1 MEKRLS
7 IQQDKR
13 VVKPSKWSERYARW
27 FSTRV
32 PSTSPMFRY
41 MVVFILAIPWSYIY
55 FSIPGM
61 IMDIYFL
68 VPITSAFGLVIYGVY
83 LTILKNRFELSIPDK
98 PFLQLVNSALDRT
111 GTGGRV
117 VVWPRFD
124 DEPYIT
130 STYNSS
136 FEAVIVSTKMV
147 ELMNAMPES
156 GEALLAFH
164 LLRMPERKNVLDFVA
179 GVLTF
184 SVSSTSMTILL
195 LYLMSFSASPIIILI
210 FMIALWPVFVMPLI
224 LILALRSA
232 LWSHETSFERT
243 LELYKIHPQ
252 VAKDEVISS
261 QKIDEELSKST
272 IWSVKKWEEDRRSG
286 RRTSISI
293 LTIIIIIGLESY
305 LLFLNPIIFFSLF
318 GYYQF
323 LSLAF
328 PAIVGILVFLIIR
341 RWDQTCMGEIYYEVT
356 EAHERIWID

>member
-1 MEKRLS
+1 
-7 IQQDKR
+7 

-41 MVVFILAIPWSYIY
+41 MVLFVIAIPWSYIY

-68 VPITSAFGLVIYGVY
+68 LLITSGFGLVIYGVY
-83 LTILKNRFELSIPDK
+83 LTFLKNRFELSIPDE
-98 PFLQLVNSALDRT
+98 PFLQLVNSALNRT

-136 FEAVIVSTKMV
+136 FEAVIVSTKMM
-147 ELMNAMPES
+147 ELMAAMPES

-164 LLRMPERKNVLDFVA
+164 LLRMPKSKNVLDFVA
-179 GVLTF
+179 GVFTF
-184 SVSSTSMTILL
+184 SAASTLMTFLL
-195 LYLMSFSASPIIILI
+195 VYLISFSESPFIILM
-210 FMIALWPVFVMPLI
+210 FMMVLWPVFAVPLI

-232 LWSHETSFERT
+232 FWRHETAFERT
-243 LELYKIHPQ
+243 LGLYKIHPQ

-261 QKIDEELSKST
+261 QKLDEELSKST
-272 IWSVKKWEEDRRSG
+272 IWSVKQWDENRRSS
-286 RRTSISI
+286 RRSSIFLLTTFILYGLVIYSISVNPYFYMTLLGN
-293 LTIIIIIGLESY
+293 LTI
-305 LLFLNPIIFFSLF
+305 LL
-318 GYYQF
+318 
-323 LSLAF
+323 LAF
-328 PAIVGILVFLIIR
+328 PAIVGILIYFILR
-341 RWDQTCMGEIYYEVT
+341 RWDKTCMGELYYDVT
-356 EAHERIWID
+356 DAHERIWVD

>member
-1 MEKRLS
+1 M
-7 IQQDKR
+7 
-13 VVKPSKWSERYARW
+13 VKPSKWSERYARW

-41 MVVFILAIPWSYIY
+41 MVVFVLAIPWSYIY

-68 VPITSAFGLVIYGVY
+68 VPLTSAFGLVVYGVY

-98 PFLQLVNSALDRT
+98 PFLQLVNSALERT

-117 VVWPRFD
+117 VVWPRLD

-130 STYNSS
+130 STYNLS
-136 FEAVIVSTKMV
+136 FEAVIVSSKMM
-147 ELMNAMPES
+147 ELMAAMPES

-179 GVLTF
+179 GVLIF
-184 SVSSTSMTILL
+184 SIASTLMTIFL
-195 LYLMSFSASPIIILI
+195 LYVISFSASPPYMILI
-210 FMIALWPVFVMPLI
+210 FMMVLSPVFLAPVF

-232 LWSHETSFERT
+232 FWTHETSFERT

-252 VAKDEVISS
+252 VARDEVLSS

-272 IWSVKKWEEDRRSG
+272 IWSVKKWEENRRSG
-286 RRTSISI
+286 RRSSISF
-293 LTIIIIIGLESY
+293 LTIIALYVIVIYSVSMIPISYLTIIGNLV
-305 LLFLNPIIFFSLF
+305 I
-318 GYYQF
+318 
-323 LSLAF
+323 LSFAF
-328 PAIVGILVFLIIR
+328 PLIAGILVYLILR
-341 RWDQTCMGEIYYEVT
+341 RWDRTCMDESYYDIT
-356 EAHERIWID
+356 DSHEQIWVD

>member
-1 MEKRLS
+1 M
-7 IQQDKR
+7 
-13 VVKPSKWSERYARW
+13 VKPSKWSERYARW

-61 IMDIYFL
+61 IMDPYIL
-68 VPITSAFGLVIYGVY
+68 VPIAAVFGSVVYGAY

-98 PFLQLVNSALDRT
+98 PFLQLVNSALERT

-117 VVWPRFD
+117 AVWPRLS

-136 FEAVIVSTKMV
+136 FEAVIVSSKMM
-147 ELMNAMPES
+147 ELLDAMPES

-164 LLRMPERKNVLDFVA
+164 LLRMPKKKNILDFVA

-184 SVSSTSMTILL
+184 SIASTIMPFFL
-195 LYLMSFSASPIIILI
+195 LYLQSFSSSPFIIFI
-210 FMIALWPVFVMPLI
+210 FMIVLWPVLVLPVV
-224 LILALRSA
+224 LILALRSTF
-232 LWSHETSFERT
+232 WKHETSFERT

-261 QKIDEELSKST
+261 LKIDEELSKST
-272 IWSVKKWEEDRRSG
+272 IWSVKQWEENKRSG
-286 RRTSISI
+286 RRTSITILIISI
-293 LTIIIIIGLESY
+293 IFGLEYY
-305 LLFLNPIIFFSLF
+305 LLFLNPIIFFTLF

-323 LSLAF
+323 LSLVF
-328 PAIVGILVFLIIR
+328 PAIVGILIYLILR
-341 RWDQTCMGEIYYEVT
+341 RWDQTCMGDIYYDVT
-356 EAHERIWID
+356 DGHERIWVD

>member
-1 MEKRLS
+1 
-7 IQQDKR
+7 

-41 MVVFILAIPWSYIY
+41 IVVFILAIPFSYIY

-61 IMDIYFL
+61 LMDIYFL
-68 VPITSAFGLVIYGVY
+68 VPITSAFGLIIYGVY
-83 LTILKNRFELSIPDK
+83 LTFLKNRFELSIPDQ
-98 PFLQLVNSALDRT
+98 PFLQLVNSALERT

-117 VVWPRFD
+117 VVWPRLD

-136 FEAVIVSTKMV
+136 FEAVIVSTKMM
-147 ELMNAMPES
+147 ELMAAMPES

-164 LLRMPERKNVLDFVA
+164 LLRMPKKKNVLDFVA

-184 SVSSTSMTILL
+184 SIASTVIIFFSIYLL
-195 LYLMSFSASPIIILI
+195 SFSSFLILG
-210 FMIALWPVFVMPLI
+210 FMIVLWPVLVLPVI

-232 LWSHETSFERT
+232 FWSHEAAFERT

-252 VAKDEVISS
+252 VAKDEVMSS
-261 QKIDEELSKST
+261 LKIDEELSKAT
-272 IWSVKKWEEDRRSG
+272 IWSVKQWDEKKRSG
-286 RRTSISI
+286 RRTSI
-293 LTIIIIIGLESY
+293 TIFTISIIIGLEYY
-305 LLFLNPIIFFSLF
+305 LSFLNPILFFSVF

-323 LSLAF
+323 LSLVF
-328 PAIVGILVFLIIR
+328 PAILGILIYLVLR
-341 RWDQTCMGEIYYEVT
+341 RWDQTCMGEIYYDVT
-356 EAHERIWID
+356 AGHERIWVD

>member
-1 MEKRLS
+1 MS

-27 FSTRV
+27 FSSRV
-32 PSTSPMFRY
+32 PSTSPLFRY

-117 VVWPRFD
+117 VVWPRLD
-124 DEPYIT
+124 DEPYIA

-136 FEAVIVSTKMV
+136 FEAVIVSTKMI
-147 ELMNAMPES
+147 ELMVAMPES

-164 LLRMPERKNVLDFVA
+164 LLHMPKRKNVLDFAA

-184 SVSSTSMTILL
+184 TVASTVMILL
-195 LYLMSFSASPIIILI
+195 LQYIMSFSTFIFLS
-210 FMIALWPVFVMPLI
+210 FMIVLWPVLVVPLV

-232 LWSHETSFERT
+232 FWRHETAFERT
-243 LELYKIHPQ
+243 LGLYKIHPQ
-252 VAKDEVISS
+252 IAKDEVISS
-261 QKIDEELSKST
+261 QKLDEELSKST
-272 IWSVKKWEEDRRSG
+272 IWSVKKWDENKRSG
-286 RRTSISI
+286 RRSSIFILTTFILYGLVIYSLSLNPYYYITLLGNLSI
-293 LTIIIIIGLESY
+293 L
-305 LLFLNPIIFFSLF
+305 LLV
-318 GYYQF
+318 
-323 LSLAF
+323 F
-328 PAIVGILVFLIIR
+328 PAIVGILIYLIIR
-341 RWDQTCMGEIYYEVT
+341 RWDKTCMDEIYYEVT
-356 EAHERIWID
+356 ESHERIWVD

>member
-1 MEKRLS
+1 M
-7 IQQDKR
+7 
-13 VVKPSKWSERYARW
+13 VKPSKWSERYARW

-41 MVVFILAIPWSYIY
+41 MLVFVLAIPWSYIY

-68 VPITSAFGLVIYGVY
+68 LPITSAFGLIIYGGY
-83 LTILKNRFELSIPDK
+83 LTILKNRFELHIPDK
-98 PFLQLVNSALDRT
+98 PFLQLVDSALERT

-136 FEAVIVSTKMV
+136 FEAVIVSSKMM
-147 ELMNAMPES
+147 ELMAAMPES

-184 SVSSTSMTILL
+184 STASTLMISFL
-195 LYLMSFSASPIIILI
+195 LYLLPFSVSSPLMIIL
-210 FMIALWPVFVMPLI
+210 FMMVLSPVLLVPLF

-232 LWSHETSFERT
+232 FWTHETSFERT

-252 VAKDEVISS
+252 VARDEVLSS

-272 IWSVKKWEEDRRSG
+272 IWSVKKWEENRRSG
-286 RRTSISI
+286 RRSSISF
-293 LTIIIIIGLESY
+293 LTIFTLYVIVIVSVSLIPYSYLIIIGNLV
-305 LLFLNPIIFFSLF
+305 I
-318 GYYQF
+318 

-328 PAIVGILVFLIIR
+328 PPIVGILVYLILR
-341 RWDQTCMGEIYYEVT
+341 RRDRTCMDEIYCDIT
-356 EAHERIWID
+356 DSHEQIWID

>member
-1 MEKRLS
+1 M
-7 IQQDKR
+7 
-13 VVKPSKWSERYARW
+13 VKPSKWSERYARW

-68 VPITSAFGLVIYGVY
+68 VPITSVFGLVVYGVY
-83 LTILKNRFELSIPDK
+83 LTILKNRFELSIPDQ
-98 PFLQLVNSALDRT
+98 PFLQLVNSALERT
-111 GTGGRV
+111 GTGNRV

-136 FEAVIVSTKMV
+136 FEAVIVSTKMM
-147 ELMNAMPES
+147 ELMVAMPES

-184 SVSSTSMTILL
+184 SVASTLMTFLL
-195 LYLMSFSASPIIILI
+195 VYLISFSASSFIIL
-210 FMIALWPVFVMPLI
+210 MLMMVLWPVFAVPLV

-232 LWSHETSFERT
+232 FWRHETAFERT
-243 LELYKIHPQ
+243 LGLYKIHPQ

-261 QKIDEELSKST
+261 QKLDEELSKST
-272 IWSVKKWEEDRRSG
+272 IWSVKQWEENRRSS
-286 RRTSISI
+286 RRSSIFL
-293 LTIIIIIGLESY
+293 LTILIIFGLEYY
-305 LLFLNPIIFFSLF
+305 LLFLSPNLFFTIFMNL
-318 GYYQF
+318 QF
-323 LSLAF
+323 LSLLLAF
-328 PAIVGILVFLIIR
+328 PVIVGILIYLILR
-341 RWDQTCMGEIYYEVT
+341 RWDKTCMGEIYYDVT
-356 EAHERIWID
+356 DGHERIWVD

>member
-1 MEKRLS
+1 M
-7 IQQDKR
+7 
-13 VVKPSKWSERYARW
+13 VKPSKWSERYARW

-41 MVVFILAIPWSYIY
+41 MVMFVLAIPWSYIY

-68 VPITSAFGLVIYGVY
+68 VPITSVFGLVIYGVY
-83 LTILKNRFELSIPDK
+83 LSILKNRFELSIPDQ
-98 PFLQLVNSALDRT
+98 PFLQLVNSALEQT
-111 GTGGRV
+111 ETGGRV

-136 FEAVIVSTKMV
+136 FEAVIVSTKMI
-147 ELMNAMPES
+147 ELMAAMPES

-164 LLRMPERKNVLDFVA
+164 LLRMPKRKNVLDFVA

-184 SVSSTSMTILL
+184 SVASTLMTFLL
-195 LYLMSFSASPIIILI
+195 LYLISFIVSPIMILL
-210 FMIALWPVFVMPLI
+210 FMMVFGPVLVIPLF

-232 LWSHETSFERT
+232 FWMHETAFERT

-261 QKIDEELSKST
+261 LKIDEELSKST
-272 IWSVKKWEEDRRSG
+272 IWSVQQWEENRRSG

-293 LTIIIIIGLESY
+293 LTISIMFVLEIYSLSLNWYYNITHYGNLVYLLLALPLIIGILIY
-305 LLFLNPIIFFSLF
+305 L
-318 GYYQF
+318 
-323 LSLAF
+323 
-328 PAIVGILVFLIIR
+328 ILR
-341 RWDQTCMGEIYYEVT
+341 RWDKTCMGEIFYDVT
-356 EAHERIWID
+356 DDHERIWVD